1 MTLSFC
7 FCCTFL
13 FFYETRAKTTMST
26 VSCMMSQKD
35 LQSCNHLSDFHPD
48 ARDDFNNV
56 DLSKTSVLL
65 SLENQSPWQM
75 QLRGLYTQ
83 LLS

>member
-13 FFYETRAKTTMST
+13 FFYETRVKTTMST
-26 VSCMMSQKD
+26 VSCMMFQKSP
-35 LQSCNHLSDFHPD
+35 QSYSYLLDFHPD

-56 DLSKTSVLL
+56 DLYKISVLL
-65 SLENQSPWQM
+65 CSENQSPWQI
-75 QLRGLYTQ
+75 QLSGLYTQ